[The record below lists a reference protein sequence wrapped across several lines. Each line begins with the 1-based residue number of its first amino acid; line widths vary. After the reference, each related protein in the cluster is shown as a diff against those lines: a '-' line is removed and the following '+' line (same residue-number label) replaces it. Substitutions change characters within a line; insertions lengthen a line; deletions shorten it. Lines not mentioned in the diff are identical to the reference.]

1 MHVRR
6 AASRVTLTALAASA
20 LAAAALTSAPASA
33 TPPASP
39 AQAVPTT
46 PAPRVDVP
54 APEAG
59 SCWNYTYKQAGL
71 KTYTGTSID
80 CAEPHTVE
88 TVITLNVPKDI
99 AAKGNNSRELVL
111 WMDARCQ
118 VEVNR
123 YAGVAKPEVA
133 APGTRTWYLWYTP
146 TMKEWK
152 AGAHW
157 VSCAAA
163 SVPSDVA
170 RHGKLVPVTGSIA
183 GEAAKSRPITRKSSY
198 GTGVYTYRKV
208 MTSLADRPF
217 PGSGGLQNKAA
228 GFCEKE
234 LGHNK
239 FFWYGP
245 NETEWVKGF
254 TAIGCYSLKKS

>member
-6 AASRVTLTALAASA
+6 AASLTLPA
-20 LAAAALTSAPASA
+20 LAAAALAASILTSPAASA
-33 TPPASP
+33 SPPASP
-39 AQAVPTT
+39 RA
-46 PAPRVDVP
+46 DVI

-59 SCWNYTYKQAGL
+59 TCWNYTYKQAGR
-71 KTYTGTSID
+71 KSYTGTPVD

-88 TVITLNVPKDI
+88 TVITLDVPKDI

-133 APGTRTWYLWYTP
+133 APGTRTWYFWYTP
-146 TMKEWK
+146 SVRQWK
-152 AGAHW
+152 AGAQW
-157 VSCAAA
+157 VSCAAG
-163 SVPSDVA
+163 SVPSDIA
-170 RHGKLVPVTGSIA
+170 RHGKLVPVRGSIA
-183 GEAAKSRPITRKSSY
+183 GAAEKSRDITRKSSY

-208 MTSLADRPF
+208 MTSIADRPF
-217 PGSGGLQNKAA
+217 PDSAGLQRKAA

-239 FFWYGP
+239 FFWFGP
-245 NETEWVKGF
+245 SETDWLKGL
-254 TAIGCYSLKKS
+254 TAIGCYSLKKA